1 MAKRNLYLTNTPVE
15 EALEKYQAALGSTLG
30 KRSETIPVAQA
41 AGRVTA
47 HSVYARYNSPL
58 YNSAAMDGIAVV
70 AKTTVGAK
78 ETKPLT
84 LAPGEYVDV
93 DTGDPLPQGF
103 DAVIMAE
110 DLEFQGDGV
119 MIRAAA
125 SPWSH
130 VRPVGEDIVKG
141 EMIVPSQHRIR
152 PIDVGVLIS
161 GGLAEVEVVV
171 NPRVA
176 IFPTGTEMITL
187 EETPQEGDIIESN
200 SHMLAALVAEDGGL
214 ADRRPAIP
222 DDYEQ
227 IKTALLA
234 AVKDHEMVIINAG
247 SSAGTEDYTVH
258 VLREIGEVIIHG
270 VAIKPGKPVILAI
283 VQGVPVIGLPGYPVS
298 AYIAYQNFVTPL
310 LNRLTGLPPR
320 SQQKT
325 KAVVTRRLVS
335 SLKYKEYVR
344 VKVGAVDGKM
354 IASPLARGAGSAM
367 SLVRADGF
375 CIIPQNS
382 EGVEAGTEVEISL
395 SRDLAQIDRT
405 IVAVGS
411 HDLILD
417 LIADILPETHAGM
430 ELSSTHVG
438 SLGGLMA
445 LGRGEAHLAPTH
457 LLDEGTGAYNVE
469 IIKELFPAGG
479 IALIRGVGRTQ
490 GLILAPGNPLGIKSV
505 ADLPRVK
512 YINRQRGAGTRVL
525 LDHLLGQAGIESG
538 GIEGYTREAA
548 THMAVAAAV
557 KSGSAD
563 VGMGILSAA
572 QAMELDFIP
581 IGAEAYDFAV
591 AEKFLDHPLIKAF
604 IEVLQSEGFRDEVAK
619 LGGYSCK
626 DIGKL
631 VPIK

>member
-15 EALEKYQAALGSTLG
+15 VALEKYQVALGSTLV

-47 HSVYARYNSPL
+47 RSVYARYNSPL

-70 AKTTVGAK
+70 AKATVGAK

-110 DLEFQGDGV
+110 DLEFQGDEV
-119 MIRAAA
+119 TIRAAV

-141 EMIVPSQHRIR
+141 EMIIPSQHRIR

-161 GGLAEVEVVV
+161 GGLAEVEVIVT
-171 NPRVA
+171 PRVA
-176 IFPTGTEMITL
+176 VFPTGTEMITL
-187 EETPQEGDIIESN
+187 EETPREGDIIESN
-200 SHMLAALVAEDGGL
+200 SHMLAALVEEDGGL

-234 AVKDHEMVIINAG
+234 AVQDHEMVIINAG

-310 LNRLTGLPPR
+310 LGCLTGLPPR

-325 KAVVTRRLVS
+325 RAVVTRRLVS

-417 LIADILPETHAGM
+417 LIADILPDTHAGM

-457 LLDEGTGAYNVE
+457 LLDEGTGTYNVE

-490 GLILAPGNPLGIKSV
+490 GLIIAPGNPLGIKSV
-505 ADLPRVK
+505 ADLPRLK

-525 LDHLLGQAGIESG
+525 LDHLLKKEGIDAGA
-538 GIEGYTREAA
+538 IEGYTREAA

-563 VGMGILSAA
+563 AGMGILSAA
-572 QAMELDFIP
+572 QAMDLDFIP
-581 IGAEAYDFAV
+581 IGVEAYDFAV
-591 AEKFLDHPLIKAF
+591 AQKFLDHPLIKAF
-604 IEVLQSEGFRDEVAK
+604 IEVLQSERFRDEVAK
-619 LGGYSCK
+619 LGGYSCQN
-626 DIGKL
+626 IGEL
-631 VPIK
+631 IPVE